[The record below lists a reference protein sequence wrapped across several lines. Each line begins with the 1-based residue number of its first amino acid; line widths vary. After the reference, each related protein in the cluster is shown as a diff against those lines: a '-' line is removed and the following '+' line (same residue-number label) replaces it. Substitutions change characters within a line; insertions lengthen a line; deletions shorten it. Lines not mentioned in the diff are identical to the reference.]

1 MNADFA
7 KRLTLSVP
15 IAAIDAQNGVL
26 KRVAVLTEGPAI
38 GHGITIDSESIKSV
52 LQRARSYSGGLKVKL
67 EHGSGAGSIVGV
79 LQNFNIDGRVL
90 RADLKL
96 FKASPHFNL
105 ICEMAETAPQSVGL
119 SISFSGENQEI
130 NGAKRMRC
138 VEIYSADLVDQPAA
152 NPNGLFER
160 NLINM
165 NLNTNVQPDTTA
177 SNSGW
182 ETYTTP
188 TGFRFRLKPNAAVR
202 LQRAHDATQ
211 LAARGQTHAL
221 MDCATNETWLAYRR
235 SRARVLAVRPG

>member
-1 MNADFA
+1 MSATGII
-7 KRLTLSVP
+7 KLSVSIP
-15 IAAIDAQNGVL
+15 NSVDSQTGLIKG
-26 KRVAVLTEGPAI
+26 VAVVTEGPAI
-38 GHGITIDSESIKSV
+38 GHGMVIDAESIRTV
-52 LQRARSYSGGLKVKL
+52 RNCAQSYSGGLKVKL

-96 FKASPHFNL
+96 FKASPHFKL

-119 SISFSGENQEI
+119 SISFSGQNQEI
-130 NGAKRMRC
+130 NGAKFMRC

-160 NLINM
+160 NPINM
-165 NLNTNVQPDTTA
+165 NIPNTNAQSATTT
-177 SNSGW
+177 SRDEW
-182 ETYTTP
+182 ESHVTP

-202 LQRAHDATQ
+202 LQRTHDATH

-221 MDCATNETWLAYRR
+221 MDCATNEVWLDYRR
-235 SRARVLAVRPG
+235 SRARALAIR